1 MPYST
6 YEYKIKGN
14 FEALINLAIILL
26 PIIILIIA
34 AYIGKVPDSSA
45 NAKETSE
52 ISVSETPNAQ

>member
-14 FEALINLAIILL
+14 VEALINLAIILS

-34 AYIGKVPDSSA
+34 AMIG
-45 NAKETSE
+45 E
-52 ISVSETPNAQ
+52 